1 MAATETERGIA
12 PFQVAKVRP
21 QLLNKG
27 KTSDRLATAGN
38 LGIGVQVCSADGG
51 ETNLHAH
58 PNADSAWMVLGG
70 EAKFYTVGNR
80 EIAHLHKNEMVTIPA
95 GTPYWFDVA
104 NKESGENLVILH
116 ITSRIPGVTTGRI
129 DYEPPA
135 GKLGGVVEEFQE
147 GKFFEG

>member
-1 MAATETERGIA
+1 MAAIDTKTEIA
-12 PFQVAKVRP
+12 PFEVARIRP
-21 QLLNKG
+21 QLLTRG
-27 KTSDRLATAGN
+27 KTSDRLARAGN
-38 LGIGVQVCSADGG
+38 LGIGVQVCAADGG

-70 EAKFYTVGNR
+70 EAKFYTTGNV
-80 EIAHLHKNEMVTIPA
+80 EIAHLHKNELVTIPT

-116 ITSRIPGVTTGRI
+116 VTSRLPGVTQGRI

-135 GKLGGVVEEFQE
+135 GKLGGVVEEFVE
-147 GKFFEG
+147 GKFFGG